1 MITPFGPPNDELDR
15 LNTALDAQVAGK
27 RAPETGQASD
37 TDILAATA
45 HFIALQPASPGE
57 TPSTDTLDSIWRNVM
72 NAHAI
77 PAQPDTGDALI
88 GRQDDMGRVHPVG
101 GPEPATFSS
110 WVSLAA
116 VATLLIGIVGAA
128 WGLRQGGGGDE
139 PPIRLAATALDETP
153 VADEDEWLAWVT
165 PEECTAEPMTTEEY
179 AEIMRE
185 EPDISGR
192 SYEVVGPADAET
204 AEAVASAARAHEA
217 CGLFGTYQQE
227 RALQTDGYV
236 FFRQFSANQT
246 LSYGEWLAI
255 NRKHGMLLSE
265 TMPVLEP
272 SDRLVMTVEQ
282 PPDELPPLPLP
293 PDIPVGDLNATVFS
307 TPTYLPENAM
317 LLADGRIA
325 IPVTTLAWS
334 GNAADPEYERAV
346 RGFFDRFLEND
357 RLLILSDKSGTW
369 KVDED
374 LRFCQS
380 DDCDR
385 FWNPTLATP
394 DATPVA
400 TPED

>member
-15 LNTALDAQVAGK
+15 LNSALDAQVTGK
-27 RAPETGQASD
+27 RAPEIDPASD
-37 TDILAATA
+37 TAPLANAARFVSGHT
-45 HFIALQPASPGE
+45 SMSGE
-57 TPSTDTLDSIWRNVM
+57 EPSTDTLDSIWRNVM
-72 NAHAI
+72 DAHAI
-77 PAQPDTGDALI
+77 PAQPVSGDMLPGQQDDI
-88 GRQDDMGRVHPVG
+88 GRVQPVR

-110 WVSLAA
+110 WISLAA
-116 VATLLIGIVGAA
+116 VAALLIGIVGAA
-128 WGLRQGGGGDE
+128 WGLRQGGGDDE
-139 PPIRLAATALDETP
+139 PIRLAATALDETP
-153 VADEDEWLAWVT
+153 VADEEEWLTWVT

-204 AEAVASAARAHEA
+204 AEAVANAARAHEA

-227 RALQTDGYV
+227 RALQTDGYI

-246 LSYGEWLAI
+246 LSYGEWLAM

-265 TMPVLEP
+265 TMPVPEP

-282 PPDELPPLPLP
+282 PPDELPPLLPP
-293 PDIPVGDLNATVFS
+293 PDIPVGDLNAMVFS
-307 TPTYLPENAM
+307 TPTYLPEKAM

-380 DDCDR
+380 DDCDQ